1 MQLIERREERWR
13 RNMMEIDPPSP
24 DNFGYIIKLPFETV
38 QDCCY
43 YIDAPGANESK
54 EEIEY
59 ITLSS

>member
-1 MQLIERREERWR
+1 
-13 RNMMEIDPPSP
+13 MMEIDPPSP
-24 DNFGYIIKLPFETV
+24 DNFGYIIKLPFETCE

-59 ITLSS
+59 IILSS